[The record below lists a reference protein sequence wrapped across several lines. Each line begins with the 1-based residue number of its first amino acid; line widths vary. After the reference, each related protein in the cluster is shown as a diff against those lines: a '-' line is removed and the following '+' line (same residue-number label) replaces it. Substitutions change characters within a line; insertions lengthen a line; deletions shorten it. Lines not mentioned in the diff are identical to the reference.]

1 MLWILSQRNRI
12 ISQLLFVVLLS
23 FAAQSEAQS
32 KLQGLRAGV
41 VGGFGGSGISKAVD
55 VTANDVTNTV
65 NVSRSNGPGVYGY
78 FIEYPLDSLTS
89 ISLER
94 FQGFSLSPFSNGVE
108 FTGASYKWYYM
119 GAMPSMVKSDNNNT
133 TLMVKG
139 YVPFVAGSLGVAKGV
154 IERSK
159 DLVSSVDATGVY
171 FGGHLGVDYQF
182 APNFILRPD
191 IIFGTTLPDAKE
203 QASLS
208 LFGITAGLVYIF

>member
-1 MLWILSQRNRI
+1 MLWILSQRSLV
-12 ISQLLFVVLLS
+12 ISQILFMLLFT
-23 FAAQSEAQS
+23 FAEQSLAQKS
-32 KLQGLRAGV
+32 LQGFRFGV
-41 VGGFGGSGISKAVD
+41 VGGFGGSGIAKAVD

-89 ISLER
+89 LSLER
-94 FQGFSLSPFSNGVE
+94 FQGFSLSPFANGVE

-119 GAMPSMVKSDNNNT
+119 GAMPSMVKSENNNT

-139 YVPFVAGSLGVAKGV
+139 FVPFIAGSLGVARGV
-154 IERSK
+154 IERTK

-171 FGGHLGVDYQF
+171 FGGHIGADYQF
-182 APNFILRPD
+182 APNWIMRPD
-191 IIFGTTLPDAKE
+191 IIFGMTLPDAKE